1 MSEEVRLP
9 INWRFAVF
17 PAKAS
22 ARPSGASLSRIP
34 QERSGNRGPR
44 QSPRHEA
51 LNPCLWDALFSKHLP
66 PRALGVLLIMQGLAR
81 AENSLFPWQEKSRLR
96 QRRSIPEVPVTTM
109 FESPLKQE
117 KESSKTGLWVAIGI
131 VVVLAVVALVYV
143 TSKHGAKGPAPVATL
158 SNVKGDPVHDLRVV
172 SAKMDKDFTGTTAM
186 WSVDIKNSSAQLTY
200 SNIAYETTYIGA
212 ENRVLLVNQGKI
224 PITIGPGDDQS
235 SQFRDT
241 LYPTGTIWFKIRITD
256 ATAAK

>member
-1 MSEEVRLP
+1 
-9 INWRFAVF
+9 
-17 PAKAS
+17 
-22 ARPSGASLSRIP
+22 
-34 QERSGNRGPR
+34 
-44 QSPRHEA
+44 
-51 LNPCLWDALFSKHLP
+51 
-66 PRALGVLLIMQGLAR
+66 
-81 AENSLFPWQEKSRLR
+81 LFPWPEKSRLR
-96 QRRSIPEVPVTTM
+96 QRRSTPEVPVTTM
-109 FESPLKQE
+109 FESPLKKE
-117 KESSKTGLWVAIGI
+117 KESSKTGLWVGIGI

-172 SAKMDKDFTGTTAM
+172 SAKMDKDFSGTTAM

-224 PITIGPGDDQS
+224 PLTIGPGDDQS
-235 SQFRDT
+235 AQFRDT